1 MIVVN
6 NDMNCMETWHSAACR
21 KFCNCQMC

>member
-1 MIVVN
+1 VVN

>member
-6 NDMNCMETWHSAACR
+6 NDMNCMETWHSATWK
-21 KFCNCQMC
+21 KFWSCQNC